1 MCNCSSSPCGCRTLE
16 IPRGPRGFQGT
27 PGVTPNFEIEVSALP
42 FGDPPTADV
51 TGTSPNLTIELGLP
65 AGPPGT
71 NGTNGTNGANGI
83 NAFAFTTS
91 SFIQP
96 SDYFTSVN
104 AGNLPVTEV
113 GWAEIGQALFIGGGG
128 YYRVL
133 GIIPST
139 PGYTGPGSL
148 NLVLIQTPTGT
159 FAPFGTPIPGG
170 VGIGPGGEPGATGP
184 VGPAGPAGAAGA
196 PGTAGLPGA
205 NGAPGTRTISVNG
218 VPTGIIAGT
227 AIGDYAI
234 NIVTPSLYR
243 QSSLGVWDFQFA
255 YGGGTSVMYAYRGYY
270 TGAGT
275 PDVPTVGYTS
285 ASGWSTVVWDA
296 AAVTTPLVTM
306 SGAGEATL
314 TVNTRF
320 NISASVTLDTGVSR
334 TQHVARIMQWNGIAF
349 AEVARSYI
357 YTPNSSNDYATINV
371 SAAVNVTASTNR
383 IRVEVSAS
391 AGASVLPVLNSANV
405 LNITVIQ

>member
-1 MCNCSSSPCGCRTLE
+1 MCGCSSSPCGCRTLE

-27 PGVTPNFEIEVSALP
+27 PGVTPNFDIEVSALP

-71 NGTNGTNGANGI
+71 NGANGANGVNGI
-83 NAFAFTTS
+83 NSFTTTTGG
-91 SFIQP
+91 FTQP
-96 SDYFTSVN
+96 ADGDFFTSIL
-104 AGNLPVTEV
+104 LPVAEV
-113 GWAEIGQALFIGGGG
+113 GWADPFQILYIAGAG
-128 YYRVL
+128 YYRL
-133 GIIPST
+133 NGIAPAT
-139 PGYTGPGSL
+139 PGYVGPGFF
-148 NLVLIQTPTGT
+148 NITRVNTPVGT
-159 FAPFGTPIPGG
+159 YTPGLTPIPGG
-170 VGIGPGGEPGATGP
+170 LGIGPAGEPGATGP

-243 QSSLGVWDFQFA
+243 QSSLGVWDFQFS

-270 TGAGT
+270 TGAAT
-275 PDVPTVGYTS
+275 PDVPTVGYTNP
-285 ASGWSTVVWDA
+285 SGWSTVVWDA

-371 SAAVNVTASTNR
+371 SAAVNVLSSTNR

-391 AGASVLPVLNSANV
+391 AGASVLPVLNTANV